1 MELVSS
7 DRKGRAVAEREPEVV
22 RRVSSYDVSR
32 LDTTIAVIQT
42 RDAALTRT
50 VKAERD
56 VLRGH
61 RNRMDAFAARMKF
74 GSAVPWHP
82 EGVMDWLIAQGWVP
96 PKGLLMAEG
105 DQEGQV
111 ER

>member
-1 MELVSS
+1 MS
-7 DRKGRAVAEREPEVV
+7 AQAPEVV

-50 VKAERD
+50 VQAERD
-56 VLRGH
+56 ELRDH
-61 RNRMDAFAARMKF
+61 RNQMDAFAARMKF
-74 GSAVPWHP
+74 GSAMPWHP
-82 EGVMDWLIAQGWVP
+82 EGVMDWLIAQGWTP
-96 PKGLLMAEG
+96 PEGLLTAPDE
-105 DQEGQV
+105 QEGQG

>member
-1 MELVSS
+1 MR
-7 DRKGRAVAEREPEVV
+7 DREPEVV

-50 VKAERD
+50 VQAERD
-56 VLRGH
+56 ELRDH
-61 RNRMDAFAARMKF
+61 RNQMDAFAARMKF
-74 GSAVPWHP
+74 GSATPWHP
-82 EGVMDWLIAQGWVP
+82 EGVMDWLITQGWTP
-96 PKGLLMAEG
+96 PEGLLMADGE
-105 DQEGQV
+105 QEGQV